1 MEENKNLQHVQ
12 VPNGMGHD
20 NLEPKDQLIYMV
32 IKSHDNP
39 KQECWPS
46 LQTLSKESGASINTI
61 RDCIKRLKE
70 AGYIKTELVGRKTRY
85 TFDPY
90 KKFEPFGPE
99 FIKNKDISFTTK
111 SYLVASQQ
119 YMYKDVEGLG
129 KIGLSN
135 RNLSQEINMP
145 ESTIRRC
152 NAELVSKDYLSI
164 IKNEKND
171 IQTGCATDTKIMK
184 LKQLGQAI
192 IWSLCDHE
200 DRIQQNTNDIDALRD
215 EFTEKFDKQ
224 ADIIDKQAK
233 LIDKLMNE
241 NSELKKEQ
249 AKSNIEYKF

>member
-12 VPNGMGHD
+12 VPNGMGHN

-39 KQECWPS
+39 NQECWPS
-46 LQTLSKESGASINTI
+46 LQILSKESGASINTI
-61 RDCIKRLKE
+61 RDSIKRLKN

-90 KKFEPFGPE
+90 KKFEPFSPE
-99 FIKNKDISFTTK
+99 FIKNKNLSFTTK

-119 YMYKDVEGLG
+119 YMYKDVEGVG

-152 NAELVSKDYLSI
+152 NAELVSKDYLTI
-164 IKNEKND
+164 LKNEKKD
-171 IQTGCATDTKIMK
+171 LQTGCFTDTKIMK
-184 LKQLGQAI
+184 LKQLGQAV
-192 IWSLCDHE
+192 IWTLCDHE
-200 DRIQQNTNDIDALRD
+200 EQIRQNTQDIS
-215 EFTEKFDKQ
+215 
-224 ADIIDKQAK
+224 K
-233 LIDKLMNE
+233 LAERLNQQEQLIQRLLNE
-241 NSELKKEQ
+241 NTELKKAQ
-249 AKSNIEYKF
+249 TKNNTEYKF